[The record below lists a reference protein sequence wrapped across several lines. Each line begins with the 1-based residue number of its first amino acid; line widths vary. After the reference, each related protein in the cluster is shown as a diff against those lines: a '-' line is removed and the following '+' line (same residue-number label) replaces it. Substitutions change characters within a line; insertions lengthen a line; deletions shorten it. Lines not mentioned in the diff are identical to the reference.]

1 MKKFLSLAFAL
12 ALCFSL
18 TVPAFAANKAG
29 DTTVT
34 DKSGN
39 IYTLSKPILYTI
51 PVSDLEAIQGSSYIL
66 NRIKEETSGVY
77 AVSTG
82 TVITAP
88 NGGWIDSMLGVWLT
102 QEGDA
107 CKVDE
112 DDGGGYPWK
121 SFEYEDGSQGLL
133 AAHFCKSGGAID
145 ESTGY
150 LTSDAVNNGMIA
162 FFVPWDETAG
172 SPFTSKSTPSTPS
185 KPSTPTGQTFTDVA
199 ANAYYANSVAWAVDK
214 GITAGTSKT
223 TFSPN
228 STCTTAQ
235 ILTFLWR
242 SQGSPEPTSKTNTFT
257 DIKESDYFYKA
268 ALWAKENNIVSR
280 DSTVFNGNTPCTR
293 SSAVL
298 YIWRAAG
305 FPAATKASSFTDVA
319 ATTIY
324 APAVDWAVEQGV
336 TSGTSKT
343 TFSPDTTC
351 TRAQIV
357 TFLYRAF
364 AK

>member
-1 MKKFLSLAFAL
+1 MKKLLSLVLAL
-12 ALCFSL
+12 ALCLSL
-18 TVPAFAANKAG
+18 TVPALAANQSG

-34 DKSGN
+34 DTAGN
-39 IYTLSKPILYTI
+39 TYTLSNPILYTI
-51 PVSDLEAIQGSSYIL
+51 PISDLDAIQGSSYYL
-66 NRIKEETSGVY
+66 NRIKEETSVVY
-77 AVSTG
+77 AIPANTL
-82 TVITAP
+82 ITAP
-88 NGGWIDSMLGVWLT
+88 DGGWINSMLGVWLT
-102 QEGDA
+102 QEGDT

-133 AAHFCKSGGAID
+133 AAHYCYSGGAID

-162 FFVPWDETAG
+162 FFVPWDETMG

-199 ANAYYANSVAWAVDK
+199 TNAYYADTVKWAVEQ
-214 GITAGTSKT
+214 GITSGTTAT
-223 TFSPN
+223 TFSPDD
-228 STCTTAQ
+228 TCTTAQ

-242 SQGSPEPTSKTNTFT
+242 AKGSPEPVSKTNTFT
-257 DIKESDYFYKA
+257 DVKESDYFYKA
-268 ALWAKENNIVSR
+268 ALWAKENNIISK
-280 DSTVFNGNTPCTR
+280 DSTVFNGNTLCTR
-293 SSAVL
+293 SMAVL

-305 FPAATKASSFTDVA
+305 FPAAEKTSSFTDVA
-319 ATTIY
+319 ATTLY
-324 APAVDWAVEQGV
+324 APAVDWAVEVGV
-336 TSGTSKT
+336 TSGTSAT

-357 TFLYRAF
+357 TFLYRAL
-364 AK
+364 A

>member
-1 MKKFLSLAFAL
+1 MKKFLSLALAL

-66 NRIKEETSGVY
+66 NRIKEETSVVY

-133 AAHFCKSGGAID
+133 SSFPSQLVMTICFDRGVSFATWRKIAERLHCDVYFCRSLCG
-145 ESTGY
+145 
-150 LTSDAVNNGMIA
+150 
-162 FFVPWDETAG
+162 WQAG
-172 SPFTSKSTPSTPS
+172 TNENLIGLLREFCAKGRNLSRVAPSTLKRNLAFIHGRPRKVLNFHS
-185 KPSTPTGQTFTDVA
+185 AQELWQLEL
-199 ANAYYANSVAWAVDK
+199 NSC
-214 GITAGTSKT
+214 
-223 TFSPN
+223 
-228 STCTTAQ
+228 CT
-235 ILTFLWR
+235 
-242 SQGSPEPTSKTNTFT
+242 
-257 DIKESDYFYKA
+257 
-268 ALWAKENNIVSR
+268 
-280 DSTVFNGNTPCTR
+280 
-293 SSAVL
+293 
-298 YIWRAAG
+298 
-305 FPAATKASSFTDVA
+305 
-319 ATTIY
+319 
-324 APAVDWAVEQGV
+324 
-336 TSGTSKT
+336 
-343 TFSPDTTC
+343 
-351 TRAQIV
+351 
-357 TFLYRAF
+357 
-364 AK
+364 

>member
-1 MKKFLSLAFAL
+1 MKKFLSLALTL

-51 PVSDLEAIQGSSYIL
+51 PVSDLEAIQGSSDVL
-66 NRIKEETSGVY
+66 NRIKEETSVVY

-88 NGGWIDSMLGVWLT
+88 NGGWINSMFSVCLT

-112 DDGGGYPWK
+112 DGAGGYPWK

-133 AAHFCKSGGAID
+133 AAHLCNSGGAID

-199 ANAYYANSVAWAVDK
+199 ANAYYANSVAWAVD
-214 GITAGTSKT
+214 ITAGTSKT

-280 DSTVFNGNTPCTR
+280 DSTIFNGNTPCTR

-305 FPAATKASSFTDVA
+305 FPAAAKSSSFTDVA
-319 ATTIY
+319 TTISFPEI
-324 APAVDWAVEQGV
+324 ALFSMETPLVLAVRRFFISGVRQASPLPQKPAVL
-336 TSGTSKT
+336 
-343 TFSPDTTC
+343 PM
-351 TRAQIV
+351 
-357 TFLYRAF
+357 
-364 AK
+364 